1 MPWAPR
7 WSSPPEMSPAPM
19 PVLTLMNTRS
29 STSGRWAC
37 CSPSAM
43 MFTSLSMSTGTSK
56 ARCTWAGT
64 SYRSQPGMIG
74 GLIARPVEC
83 STGPGRPMPMAA
95 SSPTPGAGRRAAR
108 RSPTPP
114 SRARASGP
122 VATSRS
128 SRRSTRTVPARSAR
142 AAVAWVAPMSTP
154 GDHPGTGVQCEQR
167 GRAAAGGHPAVRH
180 HQAEAQQRV
189 DPRGDG
195 RAGEPGLL
203 RELGAR
209 PGLPVAQ
216 ELEEITG
223 PHVRKSTT
231 QDFSTSSKELLPI
244 ARQKCVT
251 RVTVTP

>member
-19 PVLTLMNTRS
+19 PVLTLMKTRS

-83 STGPGRPMPMAA
+83 STGPGRPMPIAA
-95 SSPTPGAGRRAAR
+95 SSPTSRRWSASISAITD
-108 RSPTPP
+108 STQP
-114 SRARASGP
+114 STCSGP

-128 SRRSTRTVPARSAR
+128 SRRSTSTVPARSAS
-142 AAVAWVAPMSTP
+142 AAVACVAPMSTP
-154 GDHPGTGVQCEQR
+154 ATTQAPGFSASSEGGRPPVDTPPYGITRPRRSSESI
-167 GRAAAGGHPAVRH
+167 RAAMVDRASPVSSASWARVRGCPSRNSSKRSLARTSGS
-180 HQAEAQQRV
+180 Q
-189 DPRGDG
+189 PR
-195 RAGEPGLL
+195 RTS
-203 RELGAR
+203 AR
-209 PGLPVAQ
+209 PAKNFYRMLD
-216 ELEEITG
+216 
-223 PHVRKSTT
+223 RST
-231 QDFSTSSKELLPI
+231 
-244 ARQKCVT
+244 
-251 RVTVTP
+251 